1 MKSNE
6 AASSDAV
13 FFVVFLPVLS
23 SDLLPLYVMAKG
35 FVEID
40 SLCRDIIKDARA
52 GNFKPVYLLMGDEP
66 YYVDMVC
73 DAVIENCLDESER
86 DFNQTICY
94 GADIDADTVI
104 TAARRYPM
112 FADRQLVVIKEAQM
126 MKSLEE
132 LALYCAKPLDSTVLV
147 IAMHGARADK
157 RKSLY
162 KNASKVGVVVDSTQ
176 LKDYEMPR
184 WISMYYQAKG
194 MTIAPDAA
202 ALLGEYAG
210 TDLNKIAIETEKM
223 LKNLPEGVREVS
235 VSDIEK
241 NVGISRQF
249 SIFELTKELS
259 MKNAPKALRTA
270 AYIGSAAKFA
280 MPMAVSALYTH
291 FYRILKYGA
300 LLKQNPRPASDQK
313 ARILGVNPYFFAEY
327 DAAVR
332 NYPVKKCMAVIALL
346 KEYDYKGKGGDV
358 GEATPAELMVELTA
372 KILNI

>member
-1 MKSNE
+1 
-6 AASSDAV
+6 
-13 FFVVFLPVLS
+13 
-23 SDLLPLYVMAKG
+23 MAKG

-40 SLCRDIIKDARA
+40 SLCRDIVKDARA
-52 GNFKPVYLLMGDEP
+52 GIFKPVYLLMGDEP

-73 DAVIENCLDESER
+73 DTVIENCLDESER

-94 GADIDADTVI
+94 GADVDADTVV

-132 LALYCAKPLDSTVLV
+132 LALYCTKPLDSTVLV

-157 RKSLY
+157 RKALY

-184 WISMYYQAKG
+184 WISMYYQTKG
-194 MTIAPDAA
+194 LTIAPDAA

-210 TDLNKIAIETEKM
+210 TDLNKIAVETEKM

-235 VSDIEK
+235 VTDIEK

-300 LLKQNPRPASDQK
+300 LLKQNPRPANDQK

-327 DAAVR
+327 DTAVR
-332 NYPVKKCMAVIALL
+332 NYPVRKCMAVIALL

>member
-1 MKSNE
+1 
-6 AASSDAV
+6 
-13 FFVVFLPVLS
+13 
-23 SDLLPLYVMAKG
+23 
-35 FVEID
+35 
-40 SLCRDIIKDARA
+40 
-52 GNFKPVYLLMGDEP
+52 MGDEP

-73 DAVIENCLDESER
+73 DAIMEHCLDESER
-86 DFNQTICY
+86 DFNQTVCY
-94 GADIDADTVI
+94 GADVNADAVI

-112 FADRQLVVIKEAQM
+112 FADRQLVVVKEAQM

-132 LALYCAKPLDSTVLV
+132 LAVYCAKPLESTVLV

-162 KNASKVGVVVDSTQ
+162 KNVSKVGVVVDSMQ
-176 LKDYEMPR
+176 LKDYEMPQ
-184 WISMYYQAKG
+184 WISMYYQTRG
-194 MTIAPDAA
+194 LRIAPDAA
-202 ALLGEYAG
+202 ALLGEHAG

-223 LKNLPEGVREVS
+223 LKNLPEGAVEVS
-235 VSDIEK
+235 AEDVEK

-259 MKNAPKALRTA
+259 LKNSPKALKIA
-270 AYIGSAAKFA
+270 AYIGSSAKFA
-280 MPMAVSALYTH
+280 MPMAVSALYVH

-300 LLKQNPRPASDQK
+300 LLAGNSNPTSDQK
-313 ARILGVNPYFFAEY
+313 ARILGVSPYFFREY

-332 NYPVKKCMAVIALL
+332 NYPVRKCMGVISLL
-346 KEYDYKGKGGDV
+346 REYDYKGKGGDV

>member
-1 MKSNE
+1 
-6 AASSDAV
+6 
-13 FFVVFLPVLS
+13 
-23 SDLLPLYVMAKG
+23 MAKG

-40 SLCRDIIKDARA
+40 SLCREIVKDARS
-52 GNFKPVYLLMGDEP
+52 GKFSPVYLLMGDEP

-73 DAVIENCLDESER
+73 DAILEHCLDESEK
-86 DFNQTICY
+86 DFNQTVCY
-94 GADIDADTVI
+94 GADVNADTVI

-112 FADRQLVVIKEAQM
+112 FADRQLVVVKEAQM

-132 LALYCAKPLDSTVLV
+132 LAVYCAKPLESTVLV

-162 KNASKVGVVVDSTQ
+162 KNVSKVGVVVDSMQ
-176 LKDYEMPR
+176 LKDYEMPQ
-184 WISMYYQAKG
+184 WISMYYQTRG
-194 MTIAPDAA
+194 LRIAPDAA
-202 ALLGEYAG
+202 ALLGEHAG

-223 LKNLPEGVREVS
+223 LKNLPEGAVEVS
-235 VSDIEK
+235 AEDVEK

-259 MKNAPKALRTA
+259 LKNSPKALKIA
-270 AYIGSAAKFA
+270 AYIGSSAKFA
-280 MPMAVSALYTH
+280 MPMAVSALYVH

-300 LLKQNPRPASDQK
+300 LLAGNSNPTSDQK
-313 ARILGVNPYFFAEY
+313 AKILGVSPYFFREY

-332 NYPVKKCMAVIALL
+332 NYPVRKCMGVISLL
-346 KEYDYKGKGGDV
+346 REYDYKGKGGDV